1 MKRSLISLVSPQNLI
16 GLISLVG
23 MVTFW
28 IYTQSNLPKRVDNCE
43 IRLTTLERDFI
54 DSKARQELMLQ
65 AIYETRADVKQLMR
79 DIKR

>member
-1 MKRSLISLVSPQNLI
+1 MKKYLTPQNII

-23 MVTFW
+23 MITFW
-28 IYTQSNLPKRVDNCE
+28 IYTQNSLPKRVDNHE
-43 IRLTTLERDFI
+43 VRLTSVERDLV
-54 DSKARQELMLQ
+54 DSKARQELMLN

>member
-1 MKRSLISLVSPQNLI
+1 MKKWLTHQNLI
-16 GLISLVG
+16 GLASLVCAG
-23 MVTFW
+23 LFW
-28 IYTQSNLPKRVDNCE
+28 IYTQNTLPKRVDNHE
-43 IRLTTLERDFI
+43 VRLTTVERDVI